1 MKIVDPG
8 HVYQLACLDGDETE
22 SLRFVKRCTPPEKY
36 PGNVGSHAGTTMQ
49 EVLRALID
57 RALYV
62 GGQIPCTETELAV
75 EAMREALWFFEVRAA
90 RRHDRALG
98 PRPERIEQ
106 EPTCATCGHIRCQ
119 AHPEGGPRGSEDAPG
134 RGKRSLE

>member
-1 MKIVDPG
+1 VKVIDPG
-8 HVYQLACLDGDETE
+8 HVYQLACLDGDEAE
-22 SLRFVKRCTPPEKY
+22 RLRFVKRCTPPERY

-62 GGQIPCTETELAV
+62 NRQIPCVETELAV

-90 RRHDRALG
+90 RRHGLPSG
-98 PRPERIEQ
+98 PRPEYVER
-106 EPTCATCGHIRCQ
+106 EPTCPTCGHIRC
-119 AHPEGGPRGSEDAPG
+119 AH
-134 RGKRSLE
+134 